1 MPIYDFK
8 CKKCGHRFT
17 VITGMSERHKVTCPE
32 CGTGEVEQ
40 IISGCTILSGSG
52 CSGKGS
58 SGSSGSSGGGFR
70 GG

>member
-1 MPIYDFK
+1 MPIYDFR

-40 IISGCTILSGSG
+40 LITACNIHSGSG
-52 CSGKGS
+52 CFGSERSGN
-58 SGSSGSSGGGFR
+58 SGGGFR

>member
-1 MPIYDFK
+1 MPMYDFR

-17 VITGMSERHKVTCPE
+17 VITGMSERHKVMCPE

-40 IISGCTILSGSG
+40 IITGCTILSGSG
-52 CSGKGS
+52 CSVPGS
-58 SGSSGSSGGGFR
+58 SGNSGGGFR